1 MKALCKIVHGDQW
14 SVTAKPPRR
23 GQVHS
28 PCAAVVGAATAEAL
42 EQRPRNRR
50 LNDSNTLN
58 QPLALS
64 KPMAH
69 IYLEQRAETGNG

>member
-1 MKALCKIVHGDQW
+1 MKALCRIVHGDQW
-14 SVTAKPPRR
+14 SVTAKLPQC
-23 GQVHS
+23 GQVYS
-28 PCAAVVGAATAEAL
+28 PCAVVVRAATVEAL

-64 KPMAH
+64 KPVAH
-69 IYLEQRAETGNG
+69 IYLEQRAETGN